1 MTPEE
6 QGARNIELLGRQLL
20 HFLDHPEDLAKVD
33 GKEVVLL
40 PNDDPEL
47 DAANAELVDRLRT
60 QDTADTEPP
69 VSSHLVSA

>member
-20 HFLDHPEDLAKVD
+20 HFLDHPEDLAKVA

-47 DAANAELVDRLRT
+47 DAANAELVDRLSA
-60 QDTADTEPP
+60 QDAADAGPP

>member
-6 QGARNIELLGRQLL
+6 QGVRNIELLGRQLL
-20 HFLDHPEDLAKVD
+20 HFLDHPEELAKVA

-47 DAANAELVDRLRT
+47 DAASSELVERLRAR
-60 QDTADTEPP
+60 DTADAGAP